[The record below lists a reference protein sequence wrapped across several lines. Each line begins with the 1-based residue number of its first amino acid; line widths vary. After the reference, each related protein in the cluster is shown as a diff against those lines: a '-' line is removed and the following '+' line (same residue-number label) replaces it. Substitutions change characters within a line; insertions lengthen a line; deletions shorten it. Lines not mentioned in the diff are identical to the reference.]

1 MTDTDIL
8 DAAKLKAVRLPEAT
22 TRLGDRPAHT
32 VKSSVQLTASADAQT
47 GLSAAN
53 QQANSGQNRGQH
65 LGAGS
70 AFTGTAPTDLAEQW
84 IDILDMQD
92 EKWTDQ
98 LARRIDREL
107 KTGGKGLEL
116 EMNPRNLGS
125 FEGQP
130 LCHTGSDKCSFTDRN
145 RGSGSNADGG
155 RRTVSADAG

>member
-1 MTDTDIL
+1 M
-8 DAAKLKAVRLPEAT
+8 LKAVRLPEAT

-47 GLSAAN
+47 SFSAAG
-53 QQANSGQNRGQH
+53 QRSNSGQTGGQQS
-65 LGAGS
+65 GAGS

-98 LARRIDREL
+98 LFARRIVREL

-116 EMNPRNLGS
+116 EMNPRNLGRLK
-125 FEGQP
+125 GQP
-130 LCHTGSDKCSFTDRN
+130 VCYTGSDKCGFTDRN
-145 RGSGSNADGG
+145 RGSGSNAE
-155 RRTVSADAG
+155 